1 MSENR
6 IKSALFLDG
15 WNYESGNKDHL
26 RRNAT
31 SIIAKEFD
39 ISMKDKIFCPICSTP
54 LTRKPLVE
62 DFFTN
67 GREAFFSHLPSYR
80 EVDCRLRVP
89 KPEGQLYETEEE
101 AREAIE
107 NKQLAIIHKFK
118 SEPPVENDSESEEY
132 DQTAVEDEDGPVSAI
147 PITRHTGETLN
158 LPTKITTVA
167 GICRKFDENY
177 YKYFYMPNSNVAILL
192 NELLH
197 NVEDVIEEDDEPKLY
212 FGVIRSSHVAGAG
225 SDSNVRMT
233 RLVSNPAIKDF
244 YLKDLNGVQKKHGI
258 NDNSAGRIVLF
269 WGRITVNGIG
279 LCVENLEWGEYGL
292 LPEKYN
298 SILLN

>member
-1 MSENR
+1 MSDNR
-6 IKSALFLDG
+6 IKSALFLDN
-15 WNYESGNKDHL
+15 WDYEAGNKDTL
-26 RRNAT
+26 RRNAM

-39 ISMKDKIFCPICSTP
+39 ISMKNKIFCPICSTP

-80 EVDCRLRVP
+80 EVDCKLRVP

-107 NKQLAIIHKFK
+107 NKQLAIIHRFK
-118 SEPPVENDSESEEY
+118 SDAPEQYDQTAEEY
-132 DQTAVEDEDGPVSAI
+132 DQTAVEDEDGPVSVI
-147 PITRHTGETLN
+147 PIARHTGEILN
-158 LPTKITTVA
+158 LPTKISTVA
-167 GICRKFDENY
+167 GICRKFNENY
-177 YKYFYMPNSNVAILL
+177 YKYFYLPNSNVALLL

-197 NVEDVIEEDDEPKLY
+197 NIEDVVDEDDEPKLY
-212 FGVIRSSHVAGAG
+212 YGVIRSSFVAGQG
-225 SDSNVRMT
+225 TENNVRMT

-244 YLKDLNGVQKKHGI
+244 YLKDLNGIQKKHGI
-258 NDNSAGRIVLF
+258 HDNSEGRIVIF
-269 WGRITVNGIG
+269 WGKITANGIG
-279 LCVENLEWGEYGL
+279 LCVQNLTWGEYGL

-298 SILLN
+298 SMLLN

>member
-15 WNYESGNKDHL
+15 WNYESGNKDNL

-101 AREAIE
+101 AKEAIE

-118 SEPPVENDSESEEY
+118 SEPPVENESESEEY

-147 PITRHTGETLN
+147 PIARHTGETLN

-197 NVEDVIEEDDEPKLY
+197 NVEDVIEEEDEPKLY

-244 YLKDLNGVQKKHGI
+244 YLKDLNGIQKKHGI
-258 NDNSAGRIVLF
+258 NDNSTGRIVLF
-269 WGRITVNGIG
+269 WGKITVNGIG
-279 LCVENLEWGEYGL
+279 LCVENLEWG
-292 LPEKYN
+292 
-298 SILLN
+298 

>member
-1 MSENR
+1 M
-6 IKSALFLDG
+6 
-15 WNYESGNKDHL
+15 
-26 RRNAT
+26 
-31 SIIAKEFD
+31 
-39 ISMKDKIFCPICSTP
+39 
-54 LTRKPLVE
+54 VE
-62 DFFTN
+62 KL
-67 GREAFFSHLPSYR
+67 FSHLPSYR

-147 PITRHTGETLN
+147 PIARHTGETLN

-269 WGRITVNGIG
+269 GEELRSMVSAFVLKILSGVNMVYYPRNIIQ
-279 LCVENLEWGEYGL
+279 Y
-292 LPEKYN
+292 Y
-298 SILLN
+298 

>member
-1 MSENR
+1 MSDNR
-6 IKSALFLDG
+6 IKSALFLDN
-15 WNYESGNKDHL
+15 WDYETGNKDAL
-26 RRNAT
+26 RRNAI

-39 ISMKDKIFCPICSTP
+39 ISMKNKIFCPICSTP

-80 EVDCRLRVP
+80 EVDCKLRVP

-107 NKQLAIIHKFK
+107 NKQLAIIHRFK
-118 SEPPVENDSESEEY
+118 SDAPVEQDATAEEY

-147 PITRHTGETLN
+147 PISRHTGEILN
-158 LPTKITTVA
+158 LPTKISTVA
-167 GICRKFDENY
+167 GICRKFNENY
-177 YKYFYMPNSNVAILL
+177 YKYFYLPNSNIAILL

-197 NVEDVIEEDDEPKLY
+197 NIEDVIHEDDEPKLY
-212 FGVIRSSHVAGAG
+212 YGIIRSSFVAGQG
-225 SDSNVRMT
+225 TENNVRMT
-233 RLVSNPAIKDF
+233 RLVSNHAIKDF
-244 YLKDLNGVQKKHGI
+244 YLKDLNGIQKKHGI
-258 NDNSAGRIVLF
+258 NDNSEGRIVIF
-269 WGRITVNGIG
+269 WGKITASGIG
-279 LCVENLEWGEYGL
+279 LCVENLTWGEYGL